1 MKLAR
6 LHVAFLALPLLGHD
20 LYLMPQRFRPAAG
33 AMVTIAFHNGDD
45 FPDPDRA
52 PKPENLLDVSLHGA
66 KGSTPMRNLRTE
78 GKVLLADVTVEAG
91 TSLLSARTKPN
102 LIELQ
107 PGKFEE
113 YLRHE
118 GLTQVLR
125 WRAEH
130 HEGETAGRERYSKY
144 VKSLVVAGASTG
156 FYRHPVGYPIEIMP
170 EADPALLQ
178 AGGELPIQVIFRGKP
193 AADLQVEMAWLPPG
207 GKATRQAAGRTD
219 GEGRLRIPIG
229 SKGIWKLHTVMME
242 RCAEPSVA
250 DWESFWSS
258 FTFEVQ

>member
-66 KGSTPMRNLRTE
+66 KESTPMRNLRTE
-78 GKVLLADVTVEAG
+78 GKVLLGDVTVAAG
-91 TSLLSARTKPN
+91 SSLLSARTRPN

-118 GLTQVLR
+118 GLTHVLR

-144 VKSLVVAGASTG
+144 VKSLVVAGAPTG

-170 EADPALLQ
+170 EADPALLK

-193 AADLQVEMAWLPPG
+193 AADLQIEMAWLPPN

-219 GEGRLRIPIG
+219 GEGRLRI
-229 SKGIWKLHTVMME
+229 
-242 RCAEPSVA
+242 
-250 DWESFWSS
+250 
-258 FTFEVQ
+258 